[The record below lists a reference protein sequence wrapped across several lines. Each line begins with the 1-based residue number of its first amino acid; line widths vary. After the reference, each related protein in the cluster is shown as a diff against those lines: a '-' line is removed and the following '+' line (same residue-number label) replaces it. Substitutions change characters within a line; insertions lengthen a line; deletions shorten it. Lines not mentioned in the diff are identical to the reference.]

1 MLLSAAAVV
10 VETERA
16 VVNAGVRALG
26 RKAVVVWKALA
37 VTSWIATLHAL
48 IGRKHRVFVRLGSL
62 CTSGDAGSEFYEE
75 GIEEEERKR

>member
-1 MLLSAAAVV
+1 MLSAAAV

-16 VVNAGVRALG
+16 VVNAGVKALG

-48 IGRKHRVFVRLGSL
+48 IGRKHRWLLG
-62 CTSGDAGSEFYEE
+62 
-75 GIEEEERKR
+75 